1 MGMAGLGGTVGLGGG
16 VEWSRPGNYS
26 SCVSI
31 SHSMKRTKHCLVAAL
46 LFGAS
51 CDFSS
56 DLTDPAIGG
65 PSSQLSCDIP
75 VDQIFSGGVGRDE
88 IPALVTPD
96 LGSPGATPAGLLDGD
111 RVLGVVLNGA
121 ARAYPFPVMWWHEV
135 VNDTLGGE
143 PILVTYCPLT
153 GTGIAF
159 NRRVG
164 GQTRE
169 FGVSG
174 LLYRTNL
181 IMFDRETESLWNQ
194 MLLGSQCG
202 VERGNGMA
210 RVPVM
215 ETTLAHWKRIHPT
228 TTVMTTN
235 TGFDRN
241 YSTYPYGN
249 YRSLGNEQVAFLAE
263 GVTWS
268 MVRPA
273 KEVVLGVID
282 GWVPGQDC
290 RTFFECHS
298 VAYPFGVLR
307 DSGTVVALNDSV
319 GTRAILV
326 TYQHEY
332 LAARAFDRTVNGD
345 LLTFEI
351 LTQSPM
357 TLRDRETETTWD
369 ENGVAVAGTL
379 AGQRLTAIADSYVGF
394 WFAWSLYFRNLVL
407 FE

>member
-1 MGMAGLGGTVGLGGG
+1 
-16 VEWSRPGNYS
+16 
-26 SCVSI
+26 
-31 SHSMKRTKHCLVAAL
+31 MKRTKYWLVGAL
-46 LFGAS
+46 LLGAS
-51 CDFSS
+51 CGDSS
-56 DLTDPAIGG
+56 EPTDPMIDG
-65 PSSQLSCDIP
+65 PSSQLSCSIP
-75 VDQIFSGGVGRDE
+75 VDHIFSGGVGRDE
-88 IPALVTPD
+88 ILALITPN
-96 LGSPGATPAGLLDGD
+96 LGSPGATPAGLLDQD
-111 RVLGVVLNGA
+111 RVLGVVVNGA

-159 NRRVG
+159 SRRVG

-174 LLYRTNL
+174 LLYRSNL

-210 RVPVM
+210 RIPIV
-215 ETTLAHWKRIHPT
+215 ETTLEHWKRLHPT

-235 TGFDRN
+235 TGVDRD
-241 YSTYPYGN
+241 YTTYPYGD
-249 YRSLGNEQVAFLAE
+249 YRSLDNEQVPFLAD
-263 GVTWS
+263 GVTWT
-268 MVRPA
+268 MLLLP
-273 KEVVLGVID
+273 KELVLGVID
-282 GWVPGQDC
+282 GWVAGQDC
-290 RTFFECHS
+290 RVFNGCHS

-319 GTRAILV
+319 GTRAVLV
-326 TYQHEY
+326 TYQDEY

-345 LLTFEI
+345 LLTFDV

-369 ENGVAVAGTL
+369 ENGVAVDGTL
-379 AGQRLTAIADSYVGF
+379 AGQRLTPIADSYVGF

>member
-1 MGMAGLGGTVGLGGG
+1 
-16 VEWSRPGNYS
+16 
-26 SCVSI
+26 
-31 SHSMKRTKHCLVAAL
+31 MKRTKYWLVGAL
-46 LFGAS
+46 LLGAS
-51 CDFSS
+51 CGDSS
-56 DLTDPAIGG
+56 EPTDPMIDG
-65 PSSQLSCDIP
+65 PSSQLSCSIP
-75 VDQIFSGGVGRDE
+75 VDHIFSGGVGRDD
-88 IPALVTPD
+88 ILALITPN
-96 LGSPGATPAGLLDGD
+96 LGSPGATPAGLLDQD
-111 RVLGVVLNGA
+111 RVVGVVVNGA

-159 NRRVG
+159 SRRVG

-174 LLYRTNL
+174 LLYRSNL

-210 RVPVM
+210 RIPIV
-215 ETTLAHWKRIHPT
+215 ETTLEHWKRLHPT

-235 TGFDRN
+235 TGVDRD
-241 YSTYPYGN
+241 YTTYPYGD
-249 YRSLGNEQVAFLAE
+249 YRSLDNEQVPFLAD
-263 GVTWS
+263 GVTWT
-268 MVRPA
+268 MLLLP
-273 KEVVLGVID
+273 KELVLGVID
-282 GWVPGQDC
+282 GWVAGQDC
-290 RTFFECHS
+290 RVFSGCNS

-319 GTRAILV
+319 GTRAVLV
-326 TYQHEY
+326 TYQDEY

-345 LLTFEI
+345 LLTFDV

-357 TLRDRETETTWD
+357 TLRDRETATTWD
-369 ENGVAVAGTL
+369 ENGVAVDGTL
-379 AGQRLTAIADSYVGF
+379 AGQRLTPIADSYVGF

-407 FE
+407 FD

>member
-1 MGMAGLGGTVGLGGG
+1 MID
-16 VEWSRPGNYS
+16 S
-26 SCVSI
+26 
-31 SHSMKRTKHCLVAAL
+31 
-46 LFGAS
+46 
-51 CDFSS
+51 
-56 DLTDPAIGG
+56 
-65 PSSQLSCDIP
+65 PSSQLSCSIP
-75 VDQIFSGGVGRDE
+75 VDEIFSGGVGRDE
-88 IPALVTPD
+88 ILALITPD
-96 LGSPGATPAGLLDGD
+96 LGSPGATPAGLLDQD
-111 RVLGVVLNGA
+111 RVLGVVVNGA

-153 GTGIAF
+153 STGIAF
-159 NRRVG
+159 SRRVG

-174 LLYRTNL
+174 LLYRSNL

-210 RVPVM
+210 RIPIV
-215 ETTLAHWKRIHPT
+215 ETTLEHWKRLHPT

-235 TGFDRN
+235 TGVDRD
-241 YSTYPYGN
+241 YTTYPYGN
-249 YRSLGNEQVAFLAE
+249 YRSLDNEQVAFLGE
-263 GVTWS
+263 GITWR
-268 MVRPA
+268 MLRPV
-273 KEVVLGVID
+273 KELVLGVID
-282 GWVPGQDC
+282 GWVPGRDC
-290 RTFFECHS
+290 RTFSGCHS
-298 VAYPFGVLR
+298 AAYPFGVLR

-319 GTRAILV
+319 GTRAVLV
-326 TYQHEY
+326 TYQDEY

-345 LLTFEI
+345 PLTFDV

-369 ENGVAVAGTL
+369 ENGVAVDGPL

-407 FE
+407 FQ